1 MSSHESQFTCLAYIV
16 MGVHPLQVIVLF
28 CTLLCSTVQNTV
40 VQCLYF
46 KLDLKEDDFTE
57 LLSVQHKEL
66 NTEDLGIGGPEKG
79 RRETEKEVIKE
90 PKTLTMWKMTKGFS
104 LFQEA
109 LLVF

>member
-1 MSSHESQFTCLAYIV
+1 MNGVCNNLCPQFVHNCHGFEKSKEVFSNLV
-16 MGVHPLQVIVLF
+16 MLSKKL
-28 CTLLCSTVQNTV
+28 
-40 VQCLYF
+40 